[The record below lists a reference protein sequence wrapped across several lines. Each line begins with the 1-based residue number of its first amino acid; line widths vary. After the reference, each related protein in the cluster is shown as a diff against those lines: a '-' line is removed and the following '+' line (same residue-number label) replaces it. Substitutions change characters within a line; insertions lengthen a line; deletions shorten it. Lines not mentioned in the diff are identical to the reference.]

1 MRARINNIPPEQE
14 ASWGAVLAVLRFDNR
29 VGWKM
34 HWAVERPAQGKPFTV
49 IDVEVPGEDID
60 ALRAELGEAVDIV
73 NDIAEKDP
81 LKSMVRADIGLSEVF
96 LQ

>member
-1 MRARINNIPPEQE
+1 MRARINDIPPEQE

-34 HWAVERPAQGKPFTV
+34 HWTVERPAVGKPFTV
-49 IDVEVPGEDID
+49 IDVEVPGEDVD

-73 NDIAEKDP
+73 NDIVEKDP

>member
-1 MRARINNIPPEQE
+1 M
-14 ASWGAVLAVLRFDNR
+14 LAVLRFDNR

-34 HWAVERPAQGKPFTV
+34 HWVVEHPVEGKPFTV

-73 NDIAEKDP
+73 NDIAGRDP
-81 LKSMVRADIGLSEVF
+81 LRSMVRADIGLSELF
-96 LQ
+96 LD

>member
-34 HWAVERPAQGKPFTV
+34 HWTVEQPVEGKPFTV
-49 IDVEVPGEDID
+49 IDVEVPGADVD

-73 NDIAEKDP
+73 NGIVERDP
-81 LKSMVRADIGLSEVF
+81 LKSMVRADIGLSEIF
-96 LQ
+96 LE